1 MAATPPHS
9 PDEVENTSV
18 SNPFQ
23 LSPRGDDSS
32 GSGVNNGSGGSGSV
46 GVSGASGNSASGAS
60 GGSSAGSNAPV
71 LYRQFSTD
79 SDITATATTTTNNK
93 NNNSNTSANTN
104 PNHNTNTNTNVT
116 TTTTTTKTRTNRLE
130 IIEQVRTIFCIDCTQ
145 HIVLKRANTYLYSE
159 IFPCDVLNR

>member
-18 SNPFQ
+18 NDPFQ

-32 GSGVNNGSGGSGSV
+32 GSGGTSGSV
-46 GVSGASGNSASGAS
+46 GAGGSVGASGAS

-79 SDITATATTTTNNK
+79 SDNTATATTITNNNK
-93 NNNSNTSANTN
+93 NHRITSANTN
-104 PNHNTNTNTNVT
+104 TNTDVT
-116 TTTTTTKTRTNRLE
+116 TTTTTTKTQTNRLE
-130 IIEQVRTIFCIDCTQ
+130 IIEQVRTNFCIDCTQ